1 MSTSAESPQ
10 LDPVL
15 LRRVT
20 GEFLEMP
27 GLQVTL
33 PQACRLWNTDT
44 ATSLAM
50 LETLVAQAFLRRSG
64 QHYLLAGSG
73 RLGV

>member
-1 MSTSAESPQ
+1 MSNLAETCI
-10 LDPVL
+10 DPDL

-27 GLQVTL
+27 GLQLTL
-33 PQACRLWNTDT
+33 SQACRLWNMDP
-44 ATSLAM
+44 ATSLAA
-50 LETLVAQAFLRRSG
+50 LETLVSQAFLRRAG

-73 RLGV
+73 RLCA